1 MPEPHARVSDA
12 PPVRAPGGITPPEG
26 INPPEGISP
35 PAESCRPDETSAAPS
50 PDALVRGSMA
60 LVGHEV
66 RDAMSRVPAHVSRD
80 DLVSAG
86 MFALAQA
93 ARAWDVA
100 RGVPFAGFARHRVR
114 GAILDEL
121 RQMDWASRSVRRRA
135 RELDDV
141 RARLTTATGRVPG
154 AAEVAAAAGLT
165 ATELSRH
172 GEDVARASISSL
184 HDVAD
189 DSFGGG
195 TGSRPVQPE
204 AVLVHREQMAYLH
217 DAITTLPDR
226 LRCVVEGYFFHDRPM
241 AELAAELSVTE
252 SRISQMRAE
261 AIVLMRHALDA
272 VLDPSVPAVLAAV
285 TGPATP
291 TRRSVPDGRP
301 GTGASTG
308 SVTGVVDVVAAALVA
323 AAALAVP
330 AAVLST
336 RAGVVAR
343 RRAEYVDRV
352 ASRSTCAQRL
362 AYVADTELSQSA

>member
-1 MPEPHARVSDA
+1 VADDGAGPAATPED
-12 PPVRAPGGITPPEG
+12 
-26 INPPEGISP
+26 
-35 PAESCRPDETSAAPS
+35 
-50 PDALVRGSMA
+50 LVRGTLA

-93 ARAWDVA
+93 ARAWDA
-100 RGVPFAGFARHRVR
+100 ERGVPFAGFARHRVR

-141 RARLTTATGRVPG
+141 RARLTTATGCVP
-154 AAEVAAAAGLT
+154 AATELAAAAGLT
-165 ATELSRH
+165 CTELARH
-172 GEDVARASISSL
+172 GEDVARASVSSL

-189 DSFGGG
+189 ESFGGG
-195 TGSRPVQPE
+195 VGSRPVQPE
-204 AVLVHREQMAYLH
+204 AVLVHREQMAYLR
-217 DAITTLPDR
+217 DAVATLPDR
-226 LRCVVEGYFFHDRPM
+226 LRCVVEGYFFNDQPM

-272 VLDPSVPAVLAAV
+272 ALAGPAV
-285 TGPATP
+285 AT
-291 TRRSVPDGRP
+291 
-301 GTGASTG
+301 
-308 SVTGVVDVVAAALVA
+308 
-323 AAALAVP
+323 
-330 AAVLST
+330 LSA

-343 RRAEYVDRV
+343 RRAEYVSRV
-352 ASRSTCAQRL
+352 AAHRTPAQRL
-362 AYVADTELSQSA
+362 AYVPDTELSQSA

>member
-1 MPEPHARVSDA
+1 MRVPSA
-12 PPVRAPGGITPPEG
+12 
-26 INPPEGISP
+26 
-35 PAESCRPDETSAAPS
+35 TSAPQRADDCPAPT
-50 PDALVRGSMA
+50 PDSLVRGSMA

-66 RDAMSRVPAHVSRD
+66 RDAMGRVPAHVSRD

-135 RELDDV
+135 RKLDDV
-141 RARLTTATGRVPG
+141 RARLTAAAGRVPG
-154 AAEVAAAAGLT
+154 AAEVAVAAGLT
-165 ATELSRH
+165 PTELARH
-172 GEDVARASISSL
+172 GEDVARASVTSL

-195 TGSRPVQPE
+195 AGSRPVQPE
-204 AVLVHREQMAYLH
+204 AVLVHREQMAYLR
-217 DAITTLPDR
+217 DAVTTLPDR

-272 VLDPSVPAVLAAV
+272 VLDPAAPV
-285 TGPATP
+285 TGPTSATAP
-291 TRRSVPDGRP
+291 TTAPTSS
-301 GTGASTG
+301 TWSAAGAL
-308 SVTGVVDVVAAALVA
+308 DVVAAALVA

-330 AAVLST
+330 AAVVST
-336 RAGVVAR
+336 RSGVVTR
-343 RRAEYVDRV
+343 RRAEYVTRV

-362 AYVADTELSQSA
+362 AYVADTELPQSA

>member
-1 MPEPHARVSDA
+1 MCV
-12 PPVRAPGGITPPEG
+12 
-26 INPPEGISP
+26 
-35 PAESCRPDETSAAPS
+35 SAALSALEQADDGPALTPDDMT
-50 PDALVRGSMA
+50 PDALVRSSMS

-66 RDAMSRVPAHVSRD
+66 RDAMGRVPAHVSRD

-93 ARAWDVA
+93 ARAWDA
-100 RGVPFAGFARHRVR
+100 GRGVPFAGFARHRVR

-141 RARLTTATGRVPG
+141 RARLTTAAGRVPG
-154 AAEVAAAAGLT
+154 AAEVALAAGLT
-165 ATELSRH
+165 PTELARH
-172 GEDVARASISSL
+172 GEDVARASVSSL
-184 HDVAD
+184 HDLAD

-195 TGSRPVQPE
+195 AGNRPVQPE
-204 AVLVHREQMAYLH
+204 AVLVHREQMAYLR
-217 DAITTLPDR
+217 DAVTTLPDR

-272 VLDPSVPAVLAAV
+272 VLDPAAPV
-285 TGPATP
+285 TAQVTAPISAGRPAT
-291 TRRSVPDGRP
+291 
-301 GTGASTG
+301 GA
-308 SVTGVVDVVAAALVA
+308 VDVVAAALAA

-330 AAVLST
+330 AVVVST
-336 RAGVVAR
+336 RSGVVAR
-343 RRAEYVDRV
+343 RRADYVTRV

-362 AYVADTELSQSA
+362 AYVSDTELPQSA